1 MRPLK
6 QAQIPQPQCEALAAT
21 GEREHTDDP
30 ALAAPLQAR
39 LSHLFRHA
47 SAAPDNRFLLNL
59 VTRYRKQAA
68 A

>member
-1 MRPLK
+1 MSPLNR
-6 QAQIPQPQCEALAAT
+6 AQSPQPQCEALAAT
-21 GEREHTDDP
+21 GEQEHTDDA

-47 SAAPDNRFLLNL
+47 GAAPDNRFLRDL